1 MASTV
6 KEQHINQIEV
16 MKSKFIAYLLPL
28 DDEEDFKP
36 ILATLRKEHKKARH
50 IVYAYRVGMK
60 SKSCD
65 DGEPK
70 GTAGHP
76 LLDLLYKKGIG
87 SRPNI
92 YLDHPPKG
100 KHDLEIL
107 SYCFNKEHSIKEI
120 TNHLGL
126 SDSNYFRKNV
136 IKRLVND
143 QLLLESSNSRRK
155 CYLTNQQK
163 VFVK

>member
-28 DDEEDFKP
+28 DNEENFKP
-36 ILATLRKEHKKARH
+36 FLASLRKEHKKARH

-76 LLDLLYKKGIG
+76 LLDLLYKKDINNVALLVVRYFGG
-87 SRPNI
+87 TLLGASRLLRT
-92 YLDHPPKG
+92 YLASGVDA
-100 KHDLEIL
+100 I
-107 SYCFNKEHSIKEI
+107 NHSTIVEK
-120 TNHLGL
+120 
-126 SDSNYFRKNV
+126 
-136 IKRLVND
+136 
-143 QLLLESSNSRRK
+143 
-155 CYLTNQQK
+155 
-163 VFVK
+163 